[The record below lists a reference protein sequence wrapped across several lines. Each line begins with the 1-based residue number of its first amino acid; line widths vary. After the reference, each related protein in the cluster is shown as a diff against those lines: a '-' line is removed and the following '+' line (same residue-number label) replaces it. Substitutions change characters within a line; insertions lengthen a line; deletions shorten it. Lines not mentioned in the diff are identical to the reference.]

1 MNNDWTFITPE
12 EIAAATPDEKAA
24 ARQMVE
30 DLLKKVKAIGNE
42 LELGS
47 PEWDKMA
54 TLEYQLQKLSIDL
67 FEI

>member
-12 EIAAATPDEKAA
+12 ELAAASREEKEA
-24 ARQMVE
+24 AREMVN
-30 DLLKKVKAIGNE
+30 DLLKKVKTISNTLEIGT
-42 LELGS
+42 

-54 TLEYQLQKLSIDL
+54 ELEFKLYKLSIDL

>member
-12 EIAAATPDEKAA
+12 ELAAASPAEKEA

-30 DLLKKVKAIGNE
+30 DLLKKVKAIVNE
-42 LELGS
+42 LQLGT
-47 PEWDKMA
+47 PEWDKM
-54 TLEYQLQKLSIDL
+54 TQLEFKLQKLSIDL